1 MLVWLGLSEGAGWWI
16 LLSSVGM
23 VGLAL
28 IAVPMV
34 IVRIPEDYFTHP
46 QRGGG
51 ASSRRCHWFR
61 WIWLVVKN
69 LLGLACLFFGALM
82 LVLPGQGILTILLG
96 VTLLD
101 FPGKYRL
108 QRWVVSRRT
117 VLDAIN
123 WVRKRRGRAPL
134 VLKHFAEDGS
144 R

>member
-1 MLVWLGLSEGAGWWI
+1 MLAWLGLSEGAGWWI
-16 LLSSVGM
+16 LLASAGM

-34 IVRIPEDYFTHP
+34 IIRIPADYFTHAH
-46 QRGGG
+46 RGGSG
-51 ASSRRCHWFR
+51 SSLRWMWLR

-108 QRWVVSRRT
+108 QRWVISRRT

-123 WVRKRRGRAPL
+123 WVRKRRGRDPL
-134 VLKHFAEDGS
+134 VLDRPAEDGS